1 MIFIIIG
8 SILFLVTLLVIINLL
23 TKYKITKVKYNTAA
37 EELEEIK
44 ELNEKIGREK
54 DEVERK
60 IDEKNFKFLAIN
72 QMAKTLAKEK
82 NLNILKRLIMDMLL
96 EVNSIKRGFALERH
110 GESLKLFETQN
121 MGDFIPVMEI
131 NVNEDKELWEY
142 LKIHKVTKIENIKK
156 YSKYE
161 EIADQFVDGYILAF
175 LVADE
180 IGLEDIYFVIFIGEK
195 SYGAYGEGEVEFL
208 ETLAGQIE
216 IILEN
221 AIKNSYIEEQNK
233 ELTEK
238 VYDLL
243 TLNNAAKMIS
253 STLDVEEIFK
263 SSIDMFTEV
272 AQAVK
277 GCILNYDRDNEKL
290 YVKAIRGDYK
300 KELIGKEIDI
310 NNDFYE
316 KIRRDPSVKVLSNL
330 RENEMVEIIEFF
342 KHNHSFI
349 KELKSELFIPLV
361 ANEELLGIILLGMR
375 YSEEGYKDD
384 NVEVYN
390 TLANQIA
397 ISMYN
402 AKLYNL
408 AITDGMTKLFLHRY
422 FQTRLEEELERSKR
436 YTRSLSLLMMDIDHF
451 KNFNDTYGH
460 QLGDDVL
467 KMVART
473 IKQSIRKSDVAARY
487 GGEEFAVILP
497 ETDEIGAIRVG
508 ENLRKQIES
517 IEVKYHTE
525 ILKVTISVGCFTFS
539 PEEVQEIEKE
549 DIVLKADKALYHS
562 KETGRNK
569 VSHFKDMEIGE

>member
-1 MIFIIIG
+1 MVLFIIAG
-8 SILFLVTLLVIINLL
+8 SILFLIVLLIIINLL
-23 TKYKITKVKYNTAA
+23 SNYNILRAKYKNVS
-37 EELEEIK
+37 EELDDAKEKKETLIK
-44 ELNEKIGREK
+44 EK

-82 NLNILKRLIMDMLL
+82 NLNILKRLIMDMMM
-96 EVNSIKRGFALERH
+96 EVNSIKRGFALERS
-110 GESLKLFETQN
+110 GEYLRLFETKN
-121 MGDFIPVMEI
+121 MDNDVSDIEI
-131 NVNEDKELWEY
+131 SVNIDKELWEY
-142 LKIHKVTKIENIKK
+142 LKLHKVTQVDVLKNYPKFA
-156 YSKYE
+156 
-161 EIADQFVDGYILAF
+161 EIGNLFSDGYVMVF

-180 IGLEDIYFVIFIGEK
+180 IGLEDIYFVIVLGEK
-195 SYGAYGEGEVEFL
+195 TYGSYGEGEMEFL
-208 ETLAGQIE
+208 ETLGGQVE

-253 STLDVEEIFK
+253 ATLDVEEIFK

-277 GCILNYDRDNEKL
+277 GCILNYDRETEKM

-300 KELIGKEIDI
+300 KELVGREVEISSE
-310 NNDFYE
+310 FYE
-316 KIRRDPSVKVLSNL
+316 KIRRDPGVKVLSNL
-330 RENEMVEIIEFF
+330 RESELKDIVEFF
-342 KHNHSFI
+342 KANHNFI

-361 ANEELLGIILLGMR
+361 ASEELLGVILLGMR
-375 YSEEGYKDD
+375 YSDEGYKDD

-436 YTRSLSLLMMDIDHF
+436 YIRKLSLLMIDIDHF

-460 QLGDDVL
+460 QTGDEVL
-467 KMVART
+467 KKVAKS
-473 IKQSIRKSDVAARY
+473 IKENIRKSDVAARY

-497 ETDEIGAIRVG
+497 ETDEVGAIRVG
-508 ENLRKQIES
+508 ENLRKRVES
-517 IEVKYHTE
+517 MELGYNNE
-525 ILKVTISVGCFTFS
+525 RLKVTVSIGCFTFS
-539 PEEVQEIEKE
+539 PDETIDNIQK
-549 DIVLKADKALYHS
+549 DVLVMKADKALYYS
-562 KETGRNK
+562 KETGRNR
-569 VSHFKDMEIGE
+569 VSHYKEID